1 MLEGRGRLPPGVIV
15 SSQLVRITFIRH
27 GESAAN
33 RVMRWQGQGDSPLSE
48 LGRSQA
54 AALRERLSGRHFD
67 RVVSSDLSRASDTA
81 RIAGL
86 TFDTDRSFREFDV
99 GQWEGLTR
107 EEVMAKYPEEMER
120 LKNGEDV
127 PLGGGESHA
136 VFAARI
142 DRALDGLLAQ
152 LAPGQHAVVVCHG
165 GVIGTVMARALGL
178 RGRTRWPLWRASNT
192 SLTEL
197 AFHADGSAELHVFND
212 TMHLSRLGPWP
223 AFEDVSTCLA
233 LLSDAEPG
241 PEHGAF
247 AAHYDAA
254 RSFEVLAAEGNE
266 SAEHLA
272 AVFAE
277 LRARHPEDRVAL
289 SMKGSLIRAWVEDAV
304 WLGGVARG
312 RIVAPPRGAVSHVG
326 YVGGRAQLLDFGVT
340 GA

>member
-1 MLEGRGRLPPGVIV
+1 MSEPLI
-15 SSQLVRITFIRH
+15 RITFVRH

-33 RVMRWQGQGDSPLSE
+33 RVQRWQGQGDSPLSD
-48 LGRSQA
+48 LGRVQA
-54 AALRERLSGRHFD
+54 TALGERLKGRRFD
-67 RVVSSDLSRASDTA
+67 RVVSSDLSRAADTA
-81 RIAGL
+81 RLAGL
-86 TFDTDRSFREFDV
+86 TFDTNRQFREFDV
-99 GQWEGLTR
+99 GVWEGLTR
-107 EEVMAKYPEEMER
+107 EEVMAQFPDEMER

-142 DRALDGLLAQ
+142 DQALDALLRE
-152 LAPGQHAVVVCHG
+152 LSPGQHAAVVCHG
-165 GVIGTVMARALGL
+165 GVIGTVIARALGL

-197 AFHADGSAELHVFND
+197 AFHADGTAELHVFND

-233 LLSDAEPG
+233 LVSDADPT

-254 RSFEVLAAEGNE
+254 RSFEALAVERADREGAE
-266 SAEHLA
+266 SLA
-272 AVFAE
+272 TVFAE
-277 LRARHPEDRVAL
+277 LRARHPEDRISVTLRAA
-289 SMKGSLIRAWVEDAV
+289 LIRAWVEDAV
-304 WLGGVARG
+304 WLGGEARG
-312 RIVAPPRGAVSHVG
+312 RIIAPQRGAVSHVG

-340 GA
+340 GL

>member
-1 MLEGRGRLPPGVIV
+1 V
-15 SSQLVRITFIRH
+15 SDQPVRITFIRH

-48 LGRSQA
+48 RGRSQA
-54 AALRERLSGRHFD
+54 AALRERLAGLRFD
-67 RVVSSDLSRASDTA
+67 RVVSSDLSRAVDTA
-81 RIAGL
+81 RIGGL
-86 TFDTDRSFREFDV
+86 TFDTDREFREFDV
-99 GQWEGLTR
+99 GAWEGLTR

-120 LKNGEDV
+120 LKNGEDI

-136 VFAARI
+136 VFSARI
-142 DRALDGLLAQ
+142 DRALDKLLSE
-152 LAPGQHAVVVCHG
+152 LAPGQHVAVVCHG

-178 RGRTRWPLWRASNT
+178 RGRPRWPLWRASNT
-192 SLTEL
+192 SISEL
-197 AFHADGSAELHVFND
+197 AFHRDGSAELHVFND
-212 TMHLSRLGPWP
+212 TMHLARLGPWP
-223 AFEDVSTCLA
+223 AFEDVTTCLA

-254 RSFEVLAAEGNE
+254 RSFEVLAADGGD
-266 SAEHLA
+266 SAENLT

-277 LRARHPEDRVAL
+277 LRTRHPEDRVAL
-289 SMKGSLIRAWVEDAV
+289 SLKASLIRAWVEDAV
-304 WLGGVARG
+304 WLGGTARG

-326 YVGGRAQLLDFGVT
+326 YVGGRAQLLDFGVR

>member
-1 MLEGRGRLPPGVIV
+1 MIQAAVQGVTV
-15 SSQLVRITFIRH
+15 SSELVRITFIRH

-48 LGRSQA
+48 RGQSQA
-54 AALRERLSGRHFD
+54 AALRERLAGRRFD
-67 RVVSSDLSRASDTA
+67 RVVSSDLSRAVDTA
-81 RIAGL
+81 RIGGL
-86 TFDTDRSFREFDV
+86 SFETNREFREFDV
-99 GQWEGLTR
+99 GVWEGLTR
-107 EEVMAKYPEEMER
+107 EEVMAKYPDEMER

-136 VFAARI
+136 VFSARI
-142 DRALDGLLAQ
+142 DRALDKLLGE
-152 LAPGQHAVVVCHG
+152 LEPGQHAVVVCHG

-192 SLTEL
+192 SISEL
-197 AFHADGSAELHVFND
+197 AFHADGTADLHVFND
-212 TMHLSRLGPWP
+212 TMHLARLGPWP
-223 AFEDVSTCLA
+223 AYEDVSTCLA
-233 LLSDAEPG
+233 LVSDAEPG

-254 RSFEVLAAEGNE
+254 RSFETLAGESE
-266 SAEHLA
+266 SAESLA

-277 LRARHPEDRVAL
+277 LRARHPVERVAL
-289 SMKGSLIRAWVEDAV
+289 SMRANLIRAWVEDTV
-304 WLGGVARG
+304 WLGGTARG

-326 YVGGRAQLLDFGVT
+326 YVGGKAQLLDFGVR